1 LDLDL
6 REDQQAILEAVGA
19 LLEKHA
25 GAARAIELDGKGDC
39 DGELDA
45 ALAEA
50 GFTEIALGAETGL
63 LEAALVTEAV
73 ARAGGVVSIGAQAL
87 VAPVLLERGLPGP
100 IAITSLD
107 HRGPVRFAAHA
118 KHLLLDAGDE
128 ARLVELAPGAAA
140 PVKSNFIYP
149 MGLLSVDASSGA
161 SLGPGSAARL
171 RDGWRLAI
179 AVETAGTMKAALDVT
194 VEYVKRRRQ
203 FGRAIGSFQAV
214 QHRLSQCAVLIEGA
228 RWIAYEAA
236 FNGAPPGASA
246 TAAAY
251 ATAAANQVFAETHQL
266 TGAMGFTR
274 EHDLHVWSMRL
285 QALRLE
291 AGGVFGHRVAAAS
304 ARWLEGRDGS

>member
-1 LDLDL
+1 MDLDL
-6 REDQQAILEAVGA
+6 NDDQRAVLEAVEQ
-19 LLEKHA
+19 LLEQHA
-25 GAARAIELDGKGDC
+25 GPARAIELNAKGEC

-45 ALAEA
+45 ALADS
-50 GFTEIALGAETGL
+50 GFTGIALTEDNGA

-73 ARAGGVVSIGAQAL
+73 ARAGGVVSIGAEAL
-87 VAPVLLERGLPGP
+87 VAPALLGRTLPGP
-100 IAITSLD
+100 VAITHIA

-118 KHLLLDAGDE
+118 RMLLLDVGDA
-128 ARLVELAPGAAA
+128 ARLIPLEPGTVE
-140 PVKSNFIYP
+140 PVKSGFMYP
-149 MGLLSVDASSGA
+149 MGSLDLDASAGE
-161 SLGPGSAARL
+161 SLGPGSGAKL
-171 RDGWRLAI
+171 RDWWRLAL
-179 AVETAGTMKAALDVT
+179 AVEVAGTMKAALDVT

-214 QHRLSQCAVLIEGA
+214 QHRLSECAVLIEGA

-236 FNGAPPGASA
+236 YQGAPTAAAA

-251 ATAAANQVFAETHQL
+251 ATAAANRIFAETHQL

-291 AGGVFGHRVAAAS
+291 AGGVSEHRVAAAR
-304 ARWLEGRDGS
+304 ARWLAEHA